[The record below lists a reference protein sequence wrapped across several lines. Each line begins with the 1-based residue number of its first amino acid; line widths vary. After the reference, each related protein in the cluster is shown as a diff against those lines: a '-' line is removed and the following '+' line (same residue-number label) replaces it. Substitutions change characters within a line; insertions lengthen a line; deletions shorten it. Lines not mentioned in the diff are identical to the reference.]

1 MPEGTGR
8 PPPPRAD
15 HRLERSRTRSEEAS
29 DIRLGLR
36 RPRQVTSGGA
46 SSQRRPPRLR
56 RGRRSYWNRRTASCR
71 QRHVPLEP
79 AQAGI
84 RSGKHRCGPVTL
96 ITLPSPERRTESV
109 PLLRGLRALDVP
121 DSHDHR
127 WPSRRMLAGP
137 LYSYG
142 PAVPSSG
149 TMSLNSQRR
158 RRIYFLGIPK
168 Q

>member
-1 MPEGTGR
+1 MSEGTGR

-56 RGRRSYWNRRTASCR
+56 RRRGSYWNRRTASCH

-79 AQAGI
+79 ARAGI
-84 RSGKHRCGPVTL
+84 RPGKHRCGPVTL

-121 DSHDHR
+121 DSHDH
-127 WPSRRMLAGP
+127 SASSCDGVRRTVVPIRPGVP
-137 LYSYG
+137 GS
-142 PAVPSSG
+142 PAQCHWHQKP
-149 TMSLNSQRR
+149 RD
-158 RRIYFLGIPK
+158 RI
-168 Q
+168 

>member
-1 MPEGTGR
+1 MSEGTGR

-56 RGRRSYWNRRTASCR
+56 RGRGSYWNRRTAPCP
-71 QRHVPLEP
+71 HGHGPLGP
-79 AQAGI
+79 ARTGI

-96 ITLPSPERRTESV
+96 ITLPSPGRRTESI

-121 DSHDHR
+121 DSHDHSASSCDGGS
-127 WPSRRMLAGP
+127 PDRRTHTARRAG
-137 LYSYG
+137 L
-142 PAVPSSG
+142 SG
-149 TMSLNSQRR
+149 TMSLISRTAGPYL
-158 RRIYFLGIPK
+158 IV
-168 Q
+168 